1 MTSLSRLH
9 LHRLAQWMLLL
20 ALAMPVTL
28 CAADRAAAPTAPANE
43 ILRRA
48 VEAEKSAAAR
58 DGYYLWTDRL
68 QKPRGSA
75 TKLMV
80 STPVGILSRTVAIND
95 RPLTADERKLDD
107 DRINRLLDPGKMQEK
122 AKHHKDDELH
132 IERLLNAL
140 PDAFRCD
147 YNNAQR
153 DDRNLHLDCQPNP
166 GFSPQNFE
174 SQILEGMKAT
184 ILIDR
189 EDLRLA
195 HIDGTLYKDVTFG
208 WGILGRL
215 NQGHIEIAQARVV
228 GKHWGIQHL
237 ALSFDGRLVM
247 VKPVHIDEIETSW
260 DYRAVPAMTVAQA
273 LEFLRNV
280 VYKPAH

>member
-1 MTSLSRLH
+1 
-9 LHRLAQWMLLL
+9 
-20 ALAMPVTL
+20 
-28 CAADRAAAPTAPANE
+28 
-43 ILRRA
+43 
-48 VEAEKSAAAR
+48 
-58 DGYYLWTDRL
+58 
-68 QKPRGSA
+68 
-75 TKLMV
+75 
-80 STPVGILSRTVAIND
+80 
-95 RPLTADERKLDD
+95 
-107 DRINRLLDPGKMQEK
+107 
-122 AKHHKDDELH
+122 
-132 IERLLNAL
+132 
-140 PDAFRCD
+140 
-147 YNNAQR
+147 
-153 DDRNLHLDCQPNP
+153 
-166 GFSPQNFE
+166 
-174 SQILEGMKAT
+174 MKAT